1 MNAPRPPGGEKP
13 AVDIR
18 LSVQRS
24 PRDHP
29 RLALAQRVEAL
40 GFDALLV
47 GDHRD
52 SGASPWLALASAAA
66 VTERIRLGTYVLQA
80 GVREPLDMAND
91 AATLDL
97 LDPGRVVLG
106 MGAGHTPVEWGAI
119 GRRRPAPA
127 KRIARL

>member
-1 MNAPRPPGGEKP
+1 
-13 AVDIR
+13 
-18 LSVQRS
+18 
-24 PRDHP
+24 
-29 RLALAQRVEAL
+29 
-40 GFDALLV
+40 
-47 GDHRD
+47 
-52 SGASPWLALASAAA
+52 